1 MARQKNIGVNA
12 TLNVIK
18 SLLSVLFPLITY
30 PYALRMLGAEG
41 IGTVSY
47 GSSIISY
54 FALLAMLGVSTYAVR
69 EGAQRKQDREAFNR
83 FANEIFTINVVT
95 TLIAYALLAVAMLT
109 VAKLRDYRK
118 LLMLQSC
125 AILLTTLGVDWINT
139 VYEDFLLITVRSI
152 LSHVVT
158 MALLFLFVH
167 GPEDFYVYAALTV
180 VNNGLVCVSNWF
192 YVRKYAKVRL
202 TARPNLKKHLKPLLI
217 LFANAVTV
225 TVYVNFDTTM
235 LGWMKGTYATGLY
248 APPVKIYTIV
258 KSLLAAVYT
267 VAIPR
272 LAFYRGNDR
281 LTDYKQLYSDL
292 WGYLTLLLIP
302 CGVGLTCVAREAIL
316 FLGGEAFLS
325 ATLTLQILA
334 VSLIFAIYGGLVTAC
349 LNITLHRERE
359 NLIATVLSALINCG
373 LNLIFIPLLSHYG
386 AAITTLIS
394 EAFVFLFCLIR
405 VPNKGE
411 YIARDKVL
419 RSVVHAVVGSALI
432 AGVTVLTKTLIAA
445 PVARVA
451 VIVPVSIALY
461 AGFLLAVKD
470 EYAVDNIGKLR
481 KKLAARL
488 GGA

>member
-18 SLLSVLFPLITY
+18 SLLSVLFPVITY
-30 PYALRMLGAEG
+30 PYALRVLGAEG
-41 IGTVSY
+41 IGTVNY

-54 FALLAMLGVSTYAVR
+54 FALLAALGVSTYAVR

-83 FANEIFTINVVT
+83 FADEIFTINVVT
-95 TLIAYALLAVAMLT
+95 TLIAYALLAAAMLT
-109 VAKLRDYRK
+109 VAKLRDYRR
-118 LLMLQSC
+118 LLILQSST
-125 AILLTTLGVDWINT
+125 ILLTTLGVDWINT

-152 LSHVVT
+152 VSHVIT

-167 GPEDFYVYAALTV
+167 SPRDYYVYAALTV

-192 YVRKYAKVRL
+192 YVRRYAKVRL
-202 TARPNLKKHLKPLLI
+202 TRRPNFRRHIRPLLI

-225 TVYVNFDTTM
+225 TVYVNFDITM
-235 LGWMKGTYATGLY
+235 LGWMKGTYYTGLY
-248 APPVKIYTIV
+248 TPPVKIYTIV

-281 LTDYKQLYSDL
+281 FADYRKLYSDL

-302 CGVGLTCVAREAIL
+302 CGAGLICVAREAIL
-316 FLGGEAFLS
+316 FMGGEAFLES
-325 ATLTLQILA
+325 TLTLQILA
-334 VSLIFAIYGGLVTAC
+334 VSLVFAIYGGLVTAC

-373 LNLIFIPLLSHYG
+373 LNLVFIPLLSHYG

-411 YIARDKVL
+411 YIERDRVAR
-419 RSVVHAVVGSALI
+419 SIAHALTGSALI
-432 AGVTVLTKTLIAA
+432 VGIALLTKAFIGS

-451 VIVPVSIALY
+451 VIVPASVLAY
-461 AGFLLAVKD
+461 AGFLLLVRD
-470 EYAVDNIGKLR
+470 EYAVENIGKLR
-481 KKLAARL
+481 SKLAARL
-488 GGA
+488 RGR